1 MSLLAASKLGK
12 QYGARFLFRDAEFT
26 LSEGVRVG
34 LIGAN
39 GTGKTSL
46 FRIILGDDD
55 HEGTLAKKRGM
66 RIATLEQDP
75 TFPEGCTVREAVDS
89 ADPEISALEIEI
101 HHIHHKLE
109 HAAGDETD
117 KLLTRLADVET
128 KFEHGGGYEL
138 EHRADKI
145 LEGMGFPAERHDEMM
160 ATMSGGE
167 RSRIAFARLLMMEP
181 DLWLLDEPTNHLDID
196 GILFLEQFLI
206 DSQAS
211 AILVSH
217 DRAFLDRLSH
227 ETWELEF
234 GKFHQYPAPYTRA
247 RYLRNERIKAARREY
262 DKQSDFVD
270 KESEYIRR
278 YGAGQRARQAAGR
291 LKRLE
296 RLDRLD
302 RPEDRARVMDLN
314 LSAGESPGAKI
325 LKVQDLSA
333 GYGERVLFKDL
344 NLEMARGEV
353 LGVAGPNGAGKS
365 TFLKVLLEE
374 LAPLSGVAQWG
385 GRVRKGTL
393 SQHEIFEDE
402 NTTPYQYLRQ
412 ADPMRTEQQ
421 LRNLLGAMLF
431 IGNDVDKPVRVLSGG
446 ERKRLMLTRLLIEGN
461 NVLLLDE
468 PTNHLDVPSRE
479 ALELALAVY
488 EGTLIVVSHDRYFVE
503 QVADR
508 MLWIEDGEAHLTEG
522 GFAQALAKRTKRR
535 ELAASKP
542 KPDPSKK
549 PVLPAAP
556 PPPPK
561 AAPKSDPRLSKLKTE
576 ELEKRIMAA
585 EERLRKLEAAFA
597 TPEVYLSAEKTR
609 NARSEE
615 QDLRTE
621 LKDLETEYAARG
633 Q

>member
-1 MSLLAASKLGK
+1 MSLLAASSLGK

-26 LSEGVRVG
+26 LAEGIRVG

-39 GTGKTSL
+39 GSGKTSL
-46 FRIILGDDD
+46 FRIIQGDDD
-55 HEGTLAKKRGM
+55 HEGTLNRKRGLT
-66 RIATLEQDP
+66 IAALDQDP
-75 TFPEGCTVREAVDS
+75 HFPPGATVREAVVG
-89 ADPEISALEIEI
+89 ADPELADLERGMREI
-101 HHIHHKLE
+101 HEALE
-109 HAAGDETD
+109 HAKADESA
-117 KLLTRLADVET
+117 KLLDRLADIET
-128 KFEHGGGYEL
+128 RFEARGGYEV

-145 LEGMGFPAERHDEMM
+145 LDGIGFPEDRHDEKVE
-160 ATMSGGE
+160 TLSGGE
-167 RSRIAFARLLMMEP
+167 RGRVAFARLLMIEP

-206 DSQAS
+206 DSKAS

-217 DRAFLDRLSH
+217 DRTFLDRLSS
-227 ETWELEF
+227 ETWEIEA
-234 GKFHQYPAPYTRA
+234 GKFWRYPAPYTRA
-247 RYLRNERIKAARREY
+247 RLLRDERIKAARREY
-262 DKQSDFVD
+262 DNQAAFID

-296 RLDRLD
+296 RLDRLS

-325 LKVQDLSA
+325 LKIQDLAA
-333 GYGERVLFKDL
+333 GYGDRILFKGL
-344 NLEMARGEV
+344 NFELARGEV
-353 LGVAGPNGAGKS
+353 LGIAGPNGAGKTS
-365 TFLKVLLEE
+365 LLKVLLGE
-374 LAPLSGVAQWG
+374 LKPLAGVAEWG

-393 SQHEIFEDE
+393 TQHESFDDE
-402 NTTPYQYLRQ
+402 ETTPYKFLRA

-431 IGNDVDKPVRVLSGG
+431 IGNDVDKQVKVLSGG

-508 MLWIEDGEAHLTEG
+508 MLWIENGEAHLTEG
-522 GFAQALAKRTKRR
+522 GFAEALERR
-535 ELAASKP
+535 ERRRAAAP
-542 KPDPSKK
+542 KQRSDPSRK
-549 PVLPAAP
+549 PVLASAP
-556 PPPPK
+556 PPDARK
-561 AAPKSDPRLSKLKTE
+561 AVSKFSKLPTG
-576 ELEKRIMAA
+576 ELEKQITTAEARLRELQESFTRPDVYLNADRIRAARA
-585 EERLRKLEAAFA
+585 EEEA
-597 TPEVYLSAEKTR
+597 
-609 NARSEE
+609 
-615 QDLRTE
+615 LRTE
-621 LKDLETEYAARG
+621 LTGMEEEYLGRRE
-633 Q
+633 

>member
-46 FRIILGDDD
+46 FKIILGDDD
-55 HEGTLAKKRGM
+55 HEGSIARKRGM
-66 RIATLEQDP
+66 RIAALEQDP
-75 TFPEGCTVREAVDS
+75 KFPEGCTVREAVVS
-89 ADPEISALEIEI
+89 ADPELAALEREI
-101 HHIHHKLE
+101 RDIHHKLE
-109 HAAGDETD
+109 HAGDETD
-117 KLLTRLADVET
+117 KLLARLGDVET
-128 KFEHGGGYEL
+128 EFEHRGGYEV

-145 LEGMGFPAERHDEMM
+145 LEGIGFPAERHEEMM
-160 ATMSGGE
+160 ATLSGGE
-167 RSRIAFARLLMMEP
+167 RGRVAFARMLMMEP

-206 DSQAS
+206 DSKAS
-211 AILVSH
+211 AVLVSH
-217 DRAFLDRLSH
+217 DRTFLDRLSH
-227 ETWELEF
+227 ETWEIEF
-234 GKFHQYPAPYTRA
+234 GKFNQYPAPYTRA
-247 RYLRNERIKAARREY
+247 RYLRDERIKAARREF
-262 DKQSDFVD
+262 DKQSDFVE

-278 YGAGQRARQAAGR
+278 YGAGQRAKQAAGR

-296 RLDRLD
+296 RLDRLE
-302 RPEDRARVMDLN
+302 RPEERARVMDLN

-325 LKVQDLSA
+325 LKVQDLA
-333 GYGERVLFKDL
+333 GGYGERVLFKNL

-365 TFLKVLLEE
+365 TFLKILLGE
-374 LAPLSGVAQWG
+374 LAPLGGVAEWG

-393 SQHEIFEDE
+393 SQHERFEDE
-402 NTTPYQYLRQ
+402 DTTPYKFLRQ

-431 IGNDVDKPVRVLSGG
+431 VGNDVDKPVRVLSGG

-508 MLWIEDGEAHLTEG
+508 MLWIEGGEAHLTEG
-522 GFAQALAKRTKRR
+522 GFAAALAKREKRR
-535 ELAASKP
+535 ALAASQAKSE
-542 KPDPSKK
+542 PSKK
-549 PVLPAAP
+549 PVVASAP
-556 PPPPK
+556 PPPPPAKK
-561 AAPKSDPRLSKLKTE
+561 APSRFASLKTE
-576 ELEKRIMAA
+576 EIEKRIMKA
-585 EERLRKLEAAFA
+585 EERLKVLQEAFA
-597 TPEVYLSAEKTR
+597 KPEIYLNAGKTKDIRAEE
-609 NARSEE
+609 N
-615 QDLRTE
+615 DLKVE
-621 LKDLETEYAARG
+621 LRDLESEYSTRA

>member
-26 LSEGVRVG
+26 LAEGVRVG

-55 HEGTLAKKRGM
+55 HEGTIAKKRGL
-66 RIATLEQDP
+66 RIAALEQDP
-75 TFPEGCTVREAVDS
+75 KFPEDCTVREAVVS
-89 ADPEISALEIEI
+89 ADPELAALEREI
-101 HHIHHKLE
+101 RDIHHKLE
-109 HAAGDETD
+109 HAGDETD
-117 KLLTRLADVET
+117 KLLARLGVVET
-128 KFEHGGGYEL
+128 DFEARGGYEV

-145 LEGMGFPAERHDEMM
+145 LEGIGFPAERHDELM
-160 ATMSGGE
+160 ATLSGGE
-167 RSRIAFARLLMMEP
+167 RGRVAFARLLMMEP

-206 DSQAS
+206 DSKAS
-211 AILVSH
+211 AVLVSH

-227 ETWELEF
+227 ETWEIEF

-247 RYLRNERIKAARREY
+247 RFLRDERIKAAKREY
-262 DKQSDFVD
+262 DNQAAFID
-270 KESEYIRR
+270 KEAEYIRR

-296 RLDRLD
+296 RLDRLQ
-302 RPEDRARVMDLN
+302 RPDERARVMDLN

-333 GYGERVLFKDL
+333 GYGDRVLFKDL
-344 NLEMARGEV
+344 NLELARGEV
-353 LGVAGPNGAGKS
+353 IGVAGPNGAGKS
-365 TFLKVLLEE
+365 TFLKVLLGE
-374 LAPLSGVAQWG
+374 LEPRSGVAQWG

-393 SQHEIFEDE
+393 SQHERFDDE
-402 NTTPYQYLRQ
+402 NTTPYQYLRA

-488 EGTLIVVSHDRYFVE
+488 EGTLIVVSHDRYFVD
-503 QVADR
+503 QIADR
-508 MLWIEDGEAHLTEG
+508 MLWIENGEAHLTEG
-522 GFAQALAKRTKRR
+522 GFAVALDKREKRRALA
-535 ELAASKP
+535 AAAP

-549 PVLPAAP
+549 PVVASAP
-556 PPPPK
+556 PPPP
-561 AAPKSDPRLSKLKTE
+561 AAPRSAYSKLKTE
-576 ELEKRIMAA
+576 ELERRIMAA
-585 EERLRKLEAAFA
+585 EERIKRLQEAF
-597 TPEVYLSAEKTR
+597 TRPEVYLSAEKTR
-609 NARSEE
+609 DVREE
-615 QDLRTE
+615 EKELRAE
-621 LKDLETEYAARG
+621 LAALEAEYSSRRE
-633 Q
+633 

>member
-1 MSLLAASKLGK
+1 MSLLAAAKLGK

-26 LSEGVRVG
+26 LAEGVRVG

-66 RIATLEQDP
+66 RIAALEQDP
-75 TFPEGCTVREAVDS
+75 KFPEGYTVREAVVS
-89 ADPEISALEIEI
+89 SDPEIASLEHEIRDI
-101 HHIHHKLE
+101 HHRLE
-109 HAAGDETD
+109 HASGDETD
-117 KLLTRLADVET
+117 KLLTRLSDGET
-128 KFEHGGGYEL
+128 KFEAKGGYEV

-145 LEGMGFPAERHDEMM
+145 LDGIGFPAERHEEMM
-160 ATMSGGE
+160 ATLSGGE
-167 RSRIAFARLLMMEP
+167 RGRVAFARLLMMEP

-206 DSQAS
+206 DSKAS

-217 DRAFLDRLSH
+217 DRTFLDRLSH
-227 ETWELEF
+227 ETWEIEA
-234 GKFHQYPAPYTRA
+234 GKFWQYPAPYTRA
-247 RYLRNERIKAARREY
+247 RFLRDERIKAARNAY
-262 DKQSDFVD
+262 DNQAAFVD

-296 RLDRLD
+296 RLERLN
-302 RPEDRARVMDLN
+302 RPEERARVMDLN

-325 LKVQDLSA
+325 LKVQDLVG
-333 GYGERVLFKDL
+333 GYGERILFNGI
-344 NLEMARGEV
+344 NLELARGEV
-353 LGVAGPNGAGKS
+353 LGIAGPNGAGKS
-365 TFLKVLLEE
+365 TFLKILLGE
-374 LAPLSGVAQWG
+374 LAPLGGVAEWG

-402 NTTPYQYLRQ
+402 DTTPYKYLRQ

-508 MLWIEDGEAHLTEG
+508 MLWIEGGEAHLTEG
-522 GFAQALAKRTKRR
+522 GFADALARREKRRIAAAALAK
-535 ELAASKP
+535 SKP
-542 KPDPSKK
+542 EPSKK
-549 PVLPAAP
+549 PVLAAP
-556 PPPPK
+556 PPPPASAK
-561 AAPKSDPRLSKLKTE
+561 KSPSRFSSLKTE
-576 ELEKRIMAA
+576 ELERRIMAA
-585 EERLRKLEAAFA
+585 EDRLRVLQEAFAKSEIYLNPDKFRDIRAEEGDLKSELSALEA
-597 TPEVYLSAEKTR
+597 EY
-609 NARSEE
+609 
-615 QDLRTE
+615 QGRT
-621 LKDLETEYAARG
+621 
-633 Q
+633 

>member
-12 QYGARFLFRDAEFT
+12 QVGARFLFRDAEFT
-26 LSEGVRVG
+26 LAEGVRVG

-46 FRIILGDDD
+46 FRVILGDDD
-55 HEGTLAKKRGM
+55 HEGTLSKKRGL
-66 RIATLEQDP
+66 RIAALEQDP
-75 TFPEGCTVREAVDS
+75 RFPEGCTVREAVVS
-89 ADPEISALEIEI
+89 SDPEIAALERELRE
-101 HHIHHKLE
+101 IHHKLE
-109 HAAGDETD
+109 HSGDETD
-117 KLLTRLADVET
+117 RLLSRLSEVET
-128 KFEHGGGYEL
+128 RFESRGGYEV

-145 LEGMGFPAERHDEMM
+145 LEGIGFPAERHDEMM
-160 ATMSGGE
+160 ATLSGGE
-167 RSRIAFARLLMMEP
+167 RGRVAFARLLMMEP

-217 DRAFLDRLSH
+217 DRTFLDRLSH
-227 ETWELEF
+227 ETWEIEA
-234 GKFHQYPAPYTRA
+234 GKFWQYPAPYTRA
-247 RYLRNERIKAARREY
+247 RFLRDERIKAARREY
-262 DKQSDFVD
+262 DNQATFID

-296 RLDRLD
+296 RLDRLQ
-302 RPEDRARVMDLN
+302 RPEERARVMDLN

-325 LKVQDLSA
+325 LKIQDLQV
-333 GYGERVLFKDL
+333 GYGPRVLFKDL
-344 NLEMARGEV
+344 NLELARGEV
-353 LGVAGPNGAGKS
+353 IGVAGPNGAGKTS
-365 TFLKVLLEE
+365 FLKVLLDE
-374 LAPLSGVAQWG
+374 LPPQAGVVQWG
-385 GRVRKGTL
+385 GRVRKGVL
-393 SQHEIFEDE
+393 SQHEHFDDED
-402 NTTPYQYLRQ
+402 TTPYKYLRQ

-488 EGTLIVVSHDRYFVE
+488 EGTLIVISHDRYFVE

-508 MLWIEDGEAHLTEG
+508 MLWIEGGEAHLTEG
-522 GFAQALAKRTKRR
+522 GFAQALEKREKRKA
-535 ELAASKP
+535 LAAAKP

-549 PVLPAAP
+549 PVVVSAP
-556 PPPPK
+556 PPSAAVK
-561 AAPKSDPRLSKLKTE
+561 AATRFSKLKTQ
-576 ELEKRIMAA
+576 ELESRIMAT
-585 EERLRKLEAAFA
+585 EERLKVLQEAFA
-597 TPEVYLSAEKTR
+597 KPEVYLNAGKTR
-609 NARSEE
+609 DVKDEE
-615 QDLRTE
+615 KELRAE
-621 LKDLETEYAARG
+621 LAALETEYQGRRE
-633 Q
+633 

>member
-1 MSLLAASKLGK
+1 
-12 QYGARFLFRDAEFT
+12 
-26 LSEGVRVG
+26 
-34 LIGAN
+34 
-39 GTGKTSL
+39 
-46 FRIILGDDD
+46 
-55 HEGTLAKKRGM
+55 
-66 RIATLEQDP
+66 
-75 TFPEGCTVREAVDS
+75 
-89 ADPEISALEIEI
+89 
-101 HHIHHKLE
+101 
-109 HAAGDETD
+109 
-117 KLLTRLADVET
+117 
-128 KFEHGGGYEL
+128 
-138 EHRADKI
+138 
-145 LEGMGFPAERHDEMM
+145 
-160 ATMSGGE
+160 
-167 RSRIAFARLLMMEP
+167 
-181 DLWLLDEPTNHLDID
+181 
-196 GILFLEQFLI
+196 
-206 DSQAS
+206 
-211 AILVSH
+211 
-217 DRAFLDRLSH
+217 
-227 ETWELEF
+227 
-234 GKFHQYPAPYTRA
+234 
-247 RYLRNERIKAARREY
+247 
-262 DKQSDFVD
+262 
-270 KESEYIRR
+270 
-278 YGAGQRARQAAGR
+278 
-291 LKRLE
+291 
-296 RLDRLD
+296 
-302 RPEDRARVMDLN
+302 
-314 LSAGESPGAKI
+314 
-325 LKVQDLSA
+325 
-333 GYGERVLFKDL
+333 
-344 NLEMARGEV
+344 
-353 LGVAGPNGAGKS
+353 
-365 TFLKVLLEE
+365 
-374 LAPLSGVAQWG
+374 
-385 GRVRKGTL
+385 
-393 SQHEIFEDE
+393 
-402 NTTPYQYLRQ
+402 
-412 ADPMRTEQQ
+412 MRTEQQ

-535 ELAASKP
+535 VLAASKP

-597 TPEVYLSAEKTR
+597 TPEVYLSAEKTK

>member
-1 MSLLAASKLGK
+1 MSLLAAAKLGK
-12 QYGARFLFRDAEFT
+12 QVGARFLFRDAEFT
-26 LSEGVRVG
+26 LSEGSRVG

-39 GTGKTSL
+39 GSGKTSL

-55 HEGTLAKKRGM
+55 HEGTLSKKRGL
-66 RIATLEQDP
+66 RIAALEQDP
-75 TFPEGCTVREAVDS
+75 HFPDGCTVREAVVS
-89 ADPEISALEIEI
+89 ADPEIAALEREIRDI
-101 HHIHHKLE
+101 HHALE
-109 HAAGDETD
+109 HAGEETD
-117 KLLTRLADVET
+117 RLLARLAEVET
-128 KFEHGGGYEL
+128 RFEHRGGYEV

-145 LEGMGFPAERHDEMM
+145 LEGIGFPAERHDEMM
-160 ATMSGGE
+160 ATLSGGE
-167 RSRIAFARLLMMEP
+167 RGRVAFARLLMMEP

-206 DSQAS
+206 DSKAS

-227 ETWELEF
+227 ETWEIEG
-234 GKFHQYPAPYTRA
+234 GKFWQYPAPYTRA
-247 RYLRNERIKAARREY
+247 RFLREERIKSARREY
-262 DKQSDFVD
+262 DNQASFIE

-296 RLDRLD
+296 RLDRLE
-302 RPEDRARVMDLN
+302 RPEERARVMDLD

-325 LKVQDLSA
+325 LKVQDLRV

-344 NLEMARGEV
+344 TLDLARGEV
-353 LGVAGPNGAGKS
+353 IGVAGPNGAGKTS
-365 TFLKVLLEE
+365 FLKVLLDE
-374 LAPLSGVAQWG
+374 LAPQSGTVQWG
-385 GRVRKGTL
+385 GRVRKGIL
-393 SQHEIFEDE
+393 SQHERFDDED
-402 NTTPYQYLRQ
+402 TTPYQYLRQ

-431 IGNDVDKPVRVLSGG
+431 VGNDVDKPVRVLSGG

-508 MLWIEDGEAHLTEG
+508 MLWIEGGEAHLTEG
-522 GFAQALAKRTKRR
+522 GFAQALEKRQKRR
-535 ELAASKP
+535 ALAASKP
-542 KPDPSKK
+542 RPEPSKK
-549 PVLPAAP
+549 PAVAAAP
-556 PPPPK
+556 PPAGPR
-561 AAPKSDPRLSKLKTE
+561 KSDSRFAKLKTD
-576 ELEKRIMAA
+576 ELERRIMAA
-585 EERLRKLEAAFA
+585 EERIKVLQDAFA
-597 TPEVYLSAEKTR
+597 KPEVYLSAEKTR
-609 NARSEE
+609 DVQSEE
-615 QDLRTE
+615 KDLRAE
-621 LKDLETEYAARG
+621 LSALEAEYHSRE

>member
-12 QYGARFLFRDAEFT
+12 QIGARFLFRDVEFT
-26 LSEGVRVG
+26 LAEGVRVG

-55 HEGTLAKKRGM
+55 HEGTLARKRSL
-66 RIATLEQDP
+66 RIAALEQDP
-75 TFPEGCTVREAVDS
+75 HFPEGCTVREAVVS
-89 ADPEISALEIEI
+89 ADPEISALEREIRDI
-101 HHIHHKLE
+101 HHRLE
-109 HAAGDETD
+109 HAGDETE
-117 KLLTRLADVET
+117 KLLDRLAEVET
-128 KFEHGGGYEL
+128 KFEHRGGYEI

-145 LEGMGFPAERHDEMM
+145 LEGIGFPAERHDEMM
-160 ATMSGGE
+160 ATLSGGE
-167 RSRIAFARLLMMEP
+167 RGRVAFARLLMMEP

-206 DSQAS
+206 DSKAS

-217 DRAFLDRLSH
+217 DRTFLDRLSH
-227 ETWELEF
+227 ETWEIEA
-234 GKFHQYPAPYTRA
+234 GKFWQYPAPYTRA
-247 RYLRNERIKAARREY
+247 RFLRDERIKAARREY
-262 DKQSDFVD
+262 DKQSDFVE

-278 YGAGQRARQAAGR
+278 YGAGQRARQASGR

-302 RPEDRARVMDLN
+302 RPEERARVMDLN

-325 LKVQDLSA
+325 LKIQDLSA
-333 GYGERVLFKDL
+333 GYGERILFKDI

-353 LGVAGPNGAGKS
+353 LGIAGPNGAGKS
-365 TFLKVLLEE
+365 TLLKVLLGE
-374 LAPLSGVAQWG
+374 LEPMVGVAQWG

-393 SQHEIFEDE
+393 SQHEKFDDED
-402 NTTPYQYLRQ
+402 TTPYKFLRQ

-508 MLWIEDGEAHLTEG
+508 MLWIENGQAVLTEG
-522 GFAQALAKRTKRR
+522 GFSAALEKREKRR
-535 ELAASKP
+535 AMEASKP

-549 PVLPAAP
+549 PVVASAP

-561 AAPKSDPRLSKLKTE
+561 AAGTRFAKLKTE
-576 ELEKRIMAA
+576 ELEKRIMAV
-585 EERLRKLEAAFA
+585 EDRLRVLQEAFA
-597 TPEVYLSAEKTR
+597 KPEVYLRADKTKDV
-609 NARSEE
+609 RSEE
-615 QDLRTE
+615 SDLRKE
-621 LKDLETEYAARG
+621 LADLESEYHSRPG
-633 Q
+633 

>member
-1 MSLLAASKLGK
+1 MSLLAATKLGK

-26 LSEGVRVG
+26 LAEGVRVG

-55 HEGTLAKKRGM
+55 HEGSIARKRGM
-66 RIATLEQDP
+66 RIAALEQDP
-75 TFPEGCTVREAVDS
+75 KFPEGATVREAVVS
-89 ADPEISALEIEI
+89 ADPELAALEREI
-101 HHIHHKLE
+101 RDIHHKLE
-109 HAAGDETD
+109 HAGDETD
-117 KLLTRLADVET
+117 KLLARLGDVET
-128 KFEHGGGYEL
+128 DFEHRGGYEV

-145 LEGMGFPAERHDEMM
+145 LEGIGFPAERHDEMM
-160 ATMSGGE
+160 ATLSGGE
-167 RSRIAFARLLMMEP
+167 RGRVAFARMLMMEP

-206 DSQAS
+206 DSKAS

-217 DRAFLDRLSH
+217 DRTFLDRLSH
-227 ETWELEF
+227 ETWEIEF
-234 GKFHQYPAPYTRA
+234 GKFNQYPAPYTRA
-247 RYLRNERIKAARREY
+247 RYLRDERIKAAKREY

-296 RLDRLD
+296 RLDGLD
-302 RPEDRARVMDLN
+302 RPEERARVMDLN

-325 LKVQDLSA
+325 LKVQDLA
-333 GYGERVLFKDL
+333 GGYGERVLFKNL

-365 TFLKVLLEE
+365 TFLKILLGE
-374 LAPLSGVAQWG
+374 LAPLGGVAEWG

-393 SQHEIFEDE
+393 SQHERFENED
-402 NTTPYQYLRQ
+402 TTPYQFLRQ

-508 MLWIEDGEAHLTEG
+508 MLWIENGEAHLTEG
-522 GFAQALAKRTKRR
+522 GFMAALAKREKRR
-535 ELAASKP
+535 ALAATQAKSE
-542 KPDPSKK
+542 PSKK
-549 PVLPAAP
+549 PVIVSAP
-556 PPPPK
+556 PPPPP
-561 AAPKSDPRLSKLKTE
+561 PKKKSSKFSSMKTE
-576 ELEKRIMAA
+576 ELEKRIMKA
-585 EERLRKLEAAFA
+585 EERLRVLQEAFA
-597 TPEVYLSAEKTR
+597 KPEVYLHAGKTKDVKDEESEVRAELR
-609 NARSEE
+609 ELESEYSSRA
-615 QDLRTE
+615 Q
-621 LKDLETEYAARG
+621 
-633 Q
+633 